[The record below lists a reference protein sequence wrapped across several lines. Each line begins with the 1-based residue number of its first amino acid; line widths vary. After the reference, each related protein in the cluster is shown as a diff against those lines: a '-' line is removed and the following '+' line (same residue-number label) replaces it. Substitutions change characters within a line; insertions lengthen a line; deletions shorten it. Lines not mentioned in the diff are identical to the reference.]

1 MFVEG
6 MKSVNQVLKVPGK
19 CLDCGEAFEMK
30 EDFVRVRDEDN
41 FVEEVCGEE
50 TAVDVCWICREF

>member
-1 MFVEG
+1 
-6 MKSVNQVLKVPGK
+6 MKSVNAALKVPGK

-30 EDFVRVRDEDN
+30 GDFVRVKDEDN